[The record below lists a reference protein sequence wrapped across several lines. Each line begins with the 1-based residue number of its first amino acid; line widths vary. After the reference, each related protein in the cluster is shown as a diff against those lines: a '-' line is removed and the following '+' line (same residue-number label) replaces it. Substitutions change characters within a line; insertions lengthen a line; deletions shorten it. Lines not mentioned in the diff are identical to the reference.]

1 MYNCLHDT
9 FLELKTVKN
18 GYCGNWGFIFPWDL
32 GVIFLG
38 IPIFKI
44 LRFRK
49 IKFFK
54 IRILRCHRKLCGL
67 FPCIPIFFFFFF
79 SIKKCK
85 KMGMRDYVKNRIVT
99 CEKCVFQFKWWYKQK
114 SGPGSPKTYCSSQS
128 IWIIK
133 WKATLL

>member
-54 IRILRCHRKLCGL
+54 IRNLRCHRKMCGL
-67 FPCIPIFFFFFF
+67 FPCIPIFFFFRLKSVKKWACVIMLKIALLHVKSVFF
-79 SIKKCK
+79 GLNDGISKKAAQVAPK
-85 KMGMRDYVKNRIVT
+85 HTAQVN
-99 CEKCVFQFKWWYKQK
+99 QFE
-114 SGPGSPKTYCSSQS
+114 
-128 IWIIK
+128 
-133 WKATLL
+133 